1 MDELLDAADHLDEAL
16 ESDEASLELEQENI
30 EQNLVEQDIFPALKL
45 DYSIKD
51 MDERAALVSKIIESS
66 PRANLTPRYLEILGD
81 YIMNALTKEERKSHQ
96 YLTENRLVTVT
107 RRETSLE
114 GLAEKFENGE
124 DGIYNLMT
132 NDKNIILTPKLEI
145 TEKDIAEVPGLRELR
160 EAIAAVE
167 LQYKAAV
174 GKRKYALKKQ
184 LIEMRRDQYVLK
196 SMCQPQHKAPTCAK
210 GINKIDLYEERWVD
224 ANDEPQ
230 SHGLITLFNPLHVA
244 AILRHFRE
252 LKMELRGQFWNDFYY
267 LIEDLEKLMTRTL
280 KNKEPMLW
288 DLLQWKIE
296 GKTNAEAQALI
307 AEKYDIKY
315 TPEYVSVL
323 WSKKIPKL
331 LSEQEKN
338 DYLMQYYINEH
349 PEEAV
354 WKKCSKCGQ
363 TKLAH
368 NRFFSKNK
376 TSKSGFYSQCKEC
389 RNKK

>member
-196 SMCQPQHKAPTCAK
+196 SMC
-210 GINKIDLYEERWVD
+210 
-224 ANDEPQ
+224 
-230 SHGLITLFNPLHVA
+230 
-244 AILRHFRE
+244 
-252 LKMELRGQFWNDFYY
+252 
-267 LIEDLEKLMTRTL
+267 
-280 KNKEPMLW
+280 
-288 DLLQWKIE
+288 
-296 GKTNAEAQALI
+296 
-307 AEKYDIKY
+307 
-315 TPEYVSVL
+315 
-323 WSKKIPKL
+323 
-331 LSEQEKN
+331 
-338 DYLMQYYINEH
+338 
-349 PEEAV
+349 
-354 WKKCSKCGQ
+354 
-363 TKLAH
+363 
-368 NRFFSKNK
+368 
-376 TSKSGFYSQCKEC
+376 
-389 RNKK
+389 